1 VITDIENKHY
11 GLVKQYARET
21 PQASV
26 MDTPEN
32 MYQNKALQNALG
44 NSVDR
49 EVLQKKIY
57 KDVLSNVKLDKSCKH
72 T

>member
-1 VITDIENKHY
+1 
-11 GLVKQYARET
+11 
-21 PQASV
+21 

-44 NSVDR
+44 NSVDS

-57 KDVLSNVKLDKSCKH
+57 KEVLPNVKLDKS
-72 T
+72 TIIL